1 MAARPASDMPHF
13 RDAILR
19 AQLRPVLALAACAAV
34 AIALAVLLQ
43 YLVVRVNQSNAIDE
57 LRPDELRAVLVVAQ
71 PVQWPQLARWLVEF
85 GLQQSLE
92 GPNQVRLFDGQL
104 VPVHR
109 LVQLLQDGQR
119 LDPVSFKRLG
129 PAPAVWMQSL
139 GSATWLQ
146 VAAQPEGAPGHWRGL
161 VIALSGEERLL
172 LQAPDF
178 ELAATDIAQAVAFLS
193 GAVFILA
200 GSFVAVFLWGFRRWF
215 AVQSAEQLALP
226 VERLADALRRFAVD
240 QRYPVEVPVVPP
252 LELAELAQSANLL
265 QRQLSSSLR
274 ELAQAHKDQSSFVAE
289 ISHELRTPLT
299 VIRGHAERLS
309 REPASAESA
318 DLIVRQVEDLHRLL
332 SDLIDLSRMTS
343 ISAKVMVEP
352 VPVAPLLQ
360 EMHARFKAAAWRQ
373 GVVLRLE
380 LPLPDA
386 SVMADA
392 RWLRQVLANLLANAI
407 RHTPEGGWVS
417 LRAALIGTQI
427 DLRVD
432 DTGPGLDM
440 CQEQPTID
448 YVGRN
453 AGIGLRVVRS
463 LLAAMR
469 GTLRVELNDDGGT
482 GMVVQFNRGAS
493 TD

>member
-1 MAARPASDMPHF
+1 MAARSASGMPHF

-34 AIALAVLLQ
+34 AVALAVLLQ
-43 YLVVRVNQSNAIDE
+43 YLMVQGNQRNAIDE
-57 LRPDELRAVLVVAQ
+57 LRPDEMRAVLIVAQ
-71 PVQWPQLARWLVEF
+71 PAQWPQLARWLVEF

-92 GPNQVRLFDGQL
+92 RPDQVRLFDGQL

-109 LVQLLQDGQR
+109 LVQLLQGGQR
-119 LDPVSFKRLG
+119 LDPVSFRPLG
-129 PAPAVWMQSL
+129 PAPAAWLQPL
-139 GSATWLQ
+139 GSATWMQ
-146 VAAQPEGAPGHWRGL
+146 VAAQSEGAPGHWRGM
-161 VIALSGEERLL
+161 VIALSGEQRLL

-178 ELAATDIAQAVAFLS
+178 ELATTHIAQTVALVS
-193 GAVFILA
+193 GAVFMLA
-200 GSFVAVFLWGFRRWF
+200 ASFVAVFLWGFRRWF
-215 AVQSAEQLALP
+215 AVRSAEQFALP
-226 VERLADALRRFAVD
+226 VERLADALRRFAAD
-240 QRYPVEVPVVPP
+240 QRHPVEVPVVPP

-274 ELAQAHKDQSSFVAE
+274 ELAQAHEDQSSFVAE

-318 DLIVRQVEDLHRLL
+318 ELIMRQVEDLHRLL

-343 ISAKVMVEP
+343 ISAKVTVEP

-360 EMHARFKAAAWRQ
+360 EMHARFKAPAWRQ

-380 LPLPDA
+380 TPLPDA

-417 LRAALIGTQI
+417 LSAALIGRQ
-427 DLRVD
+427 LEFRVD
-432 DTGPGLDM
+432 DTGPGMEMDRA
-440 CQEQPTID
+440 QPTID

-463 LLAAMR
+463 LLAAMG
-469 GTLRVELNDDGGT
+469 GTLRVELNEDGGT
-482 GMVVQFNRGAS
+482 GMLLQFNVVA
-493 TD
+493 

>member
-1 MAARPASDMPHF
+1 MAARPASGMPHF

-19 AQLRPVLALAACAAV
+19 AQLRPVLALAASAAV
-34 AIALAVLLQ
+34 AAALAVLVQ
-43 YLVVRVNQSNAIDE
+43 YLVVRGSPSSALDE
-57 LRPDELRAVLVVAQ
+57 LRPDELRAVLVEAQ
-71 PVQWPQLARWLVEF
+71 PAQWPQLARWLVQF
-85 GLQQSLE
+85 GLQLPLD
-92 GPNQVRLFDGQL
+92 GPDQVRLFDGQR

-109 LVQLLQDGQR
+109 LVQLLQGGQR
-119 LDPVSFKRLG
+119 LDPLSFKALG
-129 PAPAVWMQSL
+129 TAPAAWMQPM
-139 GSATWLQ
+139 GAAGTLQ
-146 VAAQPEGAPGHWRGL
+146 VPGQAEGAPGRWRGV
-161 VIALSGEERLL
+161 VIALAGEQRLL

-178 ELAATDIAQAVAFLS
+178 ELSTTDIARTIALLF

-200 GSFVAVFLWGFRRWF
+200 GSFAAVFLWAFRRWF
-215 AVQSAEQLALP
+215 AARSAEQLALP
-226 VERLADALRRFAVD
+226 VERLADALRRFAAD
-240 QRYPVEVPVVPP
+240 QRHPIEVPVVPP

-265 QRQLSSSLR
+265 QRQLSNSLR
-274 ELAQAHKDQSSFVAE
+274 ELAQAHEDQSSFVAE

-318 DLIVRQVEDLHRLL
+318 ELIVRQVEDLHRLL

-343 ISAKVMVEP
+343 ISAKVSVEP

-360 EMHARFKAAAWRQ
+360 EMHARFKAPAWRQ
-373 GVVLRLE
+373 GVVLRLDE
-380 LPLPDA
+380 PLPDA

-417 LRAALIGTQI
+417 LSAAVTGAHMV
-427 DLRVD
+427 LRVD
-432 DTGPGLDM
+432 DTGPGMDTA
-440 CQEQPTID
+440 QAQPTVD

-463 LLAAMR
+463 LLAAMG
-469 GTLRVELNDDGGT
+469 GTLRVELNEDGGT
-482 GMVVQFNRGAS
+482 GMAMQFNR
-493 TD
+493 